1 MAFDIT
7 FCSQNGEKNQVK
19 QQVNSEVLDITLLMG
34 QTGLSTG
41 AIFQTEKKRFYLK
54 LLAICLKPETKCKV
68 HLFVEASDV
77 LCSVT
82 YFVAK

>member
-1 MAFDIT
+1 M
-7 FCSQNGEKNQVK
+7 K
-19 QQVNSEVLDITLLMG
+19 QQVNNEVLDITLLMG
-34 QTGLSTG
+34 QTGLSPG
-41 AIFQTEKKRFYLK
+41 AIFQTEKKKRFYLK
-54 LLAICLKPETKCKV
+54 LLAICLKSETKCKV